1 MRSFW
6 KMFLLRGLVAMGFGP
21 LVLAVVYGCIALS
34 HPAET
39 VTLAEASRGM
49 LSLTAL
55 AFLCGGIGAI
65 YTVEKLPAVTAALL
79 HGAVLYAGYLILYLF
94 NDWIPR
100 NTAALAIFTVIFVA
114 VYAVIW
120 AVIYLINRRA
130 AANIT
135 RKLRQK

>member
-6 KMFLLRGLVAMGFGP
+6 KQFCLRGLVAMGFGP
-21 LVLAVVYGCIALS
+21 LVLAVIYLGVGLS
-34 HPAET
+34 GTAET
-39 VTLAEASRGM
+39 VPLLDAARGM
-49 LSLTAL
+49 LSLSAL

-120 AVIYLINRRA
+120 AGIYLFNRRA

>member
-55 AFLCGGIGAI
+55 AFLCGGIGHI
-65 YTVEKLPAVTAALL
+65 YTIERLPAVIAALI
-79 HGAVLYAGYLILYLF
+79 HGAVLYMGYLILYLF

-100 NTAALAIFTVIFVA
+100 NPAALGAFTLLFVA

-120 AVIYLINRRA
+120 AVIYLINRRRA
-130 AANIT
+130 AKIT
-135 RKLRQK
+135 RKLLQK

>member
-6 KMFLLRGLVAMGFGP
+6 KQFCLRGLVAMGFGP

-55 AFLCGGIGAI
+55 AFLCGGIGHI
-65 YTVEKLPAVTAALL
+65 YTIERLPAVIAALI
-79 HGAVLYAGYLILYLF
+79 HGAVLYIGYLILYLF

-100 NTAALAIFTVIFVA
+100 NPAALGFFTLLFVA

-120 AVIYLINRRA
+120 AVIYLINRRRA
-130 AANIT
+130 AKIT
-135 RKLRQK
+135 RKLLQK